1 LKIIKLSV
9 LILLLTPLFWVR
21 GALAEEECLEKLGP
35 YHISFSAYHV
45 LSAGDRKCRS
55 IPAVGPVTLT
65 IDFSDRVLREMKS
78 EVRLIQAE
86 SWDAAKDEESDA
98 TGKTLVT
105 IPPKTYPQGLV
116 MLEQKFA
123 EPGFFVCIV
132 TLEDSA
138 GKKQVVRFPFRVAT
152 SSFFDDIELD
162 RSIVYYMLALFFL
175 IALGTMGFI
184 FTHKE
189 KPKA

>member
-1 LKIIKLSV
+1 MKIIKLSV
-9 LILLLTPLFWVR
+9 LLLCLAPMFWARWAV
-21 GALAEEECLEKLGP
+21 AEEECLEKLGP

-65 IDFSDRVLREMKS
+65 LDFSDRVLREMKS

-105 IPPKTYPQGLV
+105 LPAKSYPQGLV
-116 MLEQKFA
+116 MLEHKFP
-123 EPGFFVCIV
+123 EPGYFVCVV
-132 TLEDSA
+132 TLEDAA
-138 GKKQVVRFPFRVAT
+138 GKKQVVRFPFKVAS
-152 SSFFDDIELD
+152 SSFFDDIEIG

-175 IALGTMGFI
+175 LALGTMGFI

-189 KPKA
+189 KPRG